1 MAQNKNPD
9 RLNIPLCTQAQ
20 GISDFILNRVLNM
33 KRITVSMLFAIA
45 LDVTILT
52 LGRGG
57 EATAPLA
64 IFASL
69 ISLLFVVLFFY
80 AISMKPK
87 ILAQIRAEEGLDGH
101 CIFGPRDFSVCFEGQ
116 PKKTFPY
123 KDIRG
128 QYWFGDYYMIHI
140 DNRSYH
146 TILTFMVSRS
156 TFDDIYMLAN
166 ALSRRKTKLIQIT
179 PRKQTIEESV
189 K

>member
-1 MAQNKNPD
+1 MAEKNPE
-9 RLNIPLCTQAQ
+9 RISIPLCTQTN
-20 GISDFILNRVLNM
+20 GVPDFILSRVLNL
-33 KRITVSMLFAIA
+33 KRIMISMLFAIA
-45 LDVTILT
+45 LDATILT

-80 AISMKPK
+80 VLSIKPK
-87 ILAQIRAEEGLDGH
+87 VQAQIKAEEGKSGH
-101 CIFGPRDFSVCFEGQ
+101 CIFCRNDFSVCFDGQ
-116 PKKTFPY
+116 DKRTLSY
-123 KDIRG
+123 NDIRG

-140 DNRSYH
+140 DCKNYR
-146 TILTFMVSRS
+146 TILTFLVSRN

-166 ALSRRKTKLIQIT
+166 ALTRRKTKLIQIT